1 MLLQKFFSIKTCIK
15 TLKFW
20 RSFIFQNKIVYFTV
34 YNKPFIHYF
43 SKLNFREI
51 GFSRYELDLMFLF
64 DQTLDF
70 FKPNNF
76 SMKISKNDFRRIFYL
91 RSAFSR
97 IRRFVVFTTENN
109 FLFQKIDRRIERF
122 EMETSQKQEF
132 LVTTTLWDPAQVI
145 TNV

>member
-1 MLLQKFFSIKTCIK
+1 MK
-15 TLKFW
+15 
-20 RSFIFQNKIVYFTV
+20 
-34 YNKPFIHYF
+34 
-43 SKLNFREI
+43 I

-91 RSAFSR
+91 PSAFSR

-109 FLFQKIDRRIERF
+109 FLFQKIDRRTERF

-145 TNV
+145 TYV